1 MKKIKIRFIKRKGD
15 YLIQK
20 KGFFGWRYI
29 GYTFDVGYGSIFFNF
44 YCEKEKEKLLE
55 KVLENHYK
63 IDKRFANITEYPMIK
78 IY

>member
-20 KGFFGWRYI
+20 RGFFGWRYI
-29 GYTFDVGYGSIFFNF
+29 GYTVNMGYGSVFNL
-44 YCEKEKEKLLE
+44 YCENEKKKLLE

-63 IDKRFANITEYPMIK
+63 IDKRFADITECPMIK
-78 IY
+78 MY

>member
-1 MKKIKIRFIKRKGD
+1 MKKIKIRFIKRRGD

-20 KGFFGWRYI
+20 RGFFGWRYI
-29 GYTFDVGYGSIFFNF
+29 GYTINMGYGSVFNV

-55 KVLENHYK
+55 EVLENHYK

-78 IY
+78 MY